1 MDKSFIKGLILIETL
16 ADSDESRGVTSLANE
31 LRLEKSNVYRLLKT
45 LASRGYVRRVGAEY
59 ELSSKV
65 LELGLRVRSRLS
77 LVKVA
82 QQHMQFLSDQTGETV
97 HLAILDRYE
106 VVYVDKVES
115 KYPLGATSRIGSRAP
130 APCLATG
137 KAMLAHM
144 KCDAKQLKGHLKKN
158 TKSTIVDPAK
168 LNKEF
173 EAIRKRGYSVNRGEW
188 ADNLFGVAACIGD
201 ADGSVVGAIGIS
213 GAATRFKEKQ
223 IEGCSRIVMAAA
235 ASISKALGRNNP
247 VG

>member
-31 LRLEKSNVYRLLKT
+31 LGLEKSNVYRLLKT

-65 LELGLRVRSRLS
+65 WELGLRVRSRLS

-106 VVYVDKVES
+106 VVYVD
-115 KYPLGATSRIGSRAP
+115 
-130 APCLATG
+130 
-137 KAMLAHM
+137 
-144 KCDAKQLKGHLKKN
+144 
-158 TKSTIVDPAK
+158 
-168 LNKEF
+168 
-173 EAIRKRGYSVNRGEW
+173 
-188 ADNLFGVAACIGD
+188 
-201 ADGSVVGAIGIS
+201 
-213 GAATRFKEKQ
+213 
-223 IEGCSRIVMAAA
+223 
-235 ASISKALGRNNP
+235 
-247 VG
+247 